1 MYEKNLKGSPHKLL
15 YYRYRPTGTEESKIR
30 VVNEEE
36 QAYTKKEIEK
46 IYIPEEEI
54 RRFSLDKHGQP
65 IPHVDGHMTII
76 SNYIW
81 DYWGHFFSAEG
92 VALYGH
98 LKRFCYGDKD
108 YCWPDLKLISQKM
121 NKSRNT
127 VKRILGILEK
137 YGFVVVFNVQNADKN
152 NLEESPLYKVR
163 KKVPFLP
170 VELYERLP
178 TELRLD
184 HDKYMQRIVEDM
196 DDVIHLDP
204 SVDFTEVYD
213 NVIQKGTVVR
223 KQKTGQKLE
232 RENQTKVKS
241 LEMERSDQDRNL
253 WIDTLNILQAKMT
266 KPSFDTWL
274 KDSFCIKRDRI
285 VTVYSPTQFA
295 SEWLSARMDILIR
308 EALLQVDQSIEDL
321 KYDYLYQ

>member
-15 YYRYRPTGTEESKIR
+15 YYRYRPTGVEESKIR
-30 VVNEEE
+30 VVNDEQ
-36 QAYTKKEIEK
+36 QAYTKKELEK

-54 RRFSLDKHGQP
+54 KRFSLDKHGQP

-98 LKRFCYGDKD
+98 LKRFCYGEKD

-127 VKRILGILEK
+127 VKKVLGVLEK

-170 VELYERLP
+170 VELYEKLP

-184 HDKYMQRIVEDM
+184 HDRYMQRIVENLDE
-196 DDVIHLDP
+196 VIHLDS

-213 NVIQKGTVVR
+213 NVIRKGTVVR
-223 KQKTGQKLE
+223 KEKTVQKLQKE
-232 RENQTKVKS
+232 TQAKIKL
-241 LEMERSDQDRNL
+241 LELEITDQDRRVWSEVL
-253 WIDTLNILQAKMT
+253 MILQTKMT
-266 KPSFDTWL
+266 KPSFDTWF
-274 KDSFCIKRDRI
+274 KHSFCIKREFA
-285 VTVYSPTQFA
+285 VTVYSPTHFA
-295 SEWLSARMDILIR
+295 SEWLSNRMNTLILD
-308 EALLQVDQSIEDL
+308 ALLQVEPNIVQIQ
-321 KYDYLYQ
+321 YDYLHQ

>member
-170 VELYERLP
+170 VELYEQLP

-232 RENQTKVKS
+232 KETQTKVKS

-253 WIDTLNILQAKMT
+253 WIDALNILQTKMT

-295 SEWLSARMDILIR
+295 SEWLSTRMDILIR
-308 EALLQVDQSIEDL
+308 EALLQVDQSIEDIR
-321 KYDYLYQ
+321 YDYLYQ

>member
-15 YYRYRPTGTEESKIR
+15 YYRYRPTGAEESKIR

-170 VELYERLP
+170 VELYEQLP

-232 RENQTKVKS
+232 KETQTKVKS
-241 LEMERSDQDRNL
+241 LEIERSDQDRNL
-253 WIDTLNILQAKMT
+253 WIEALNILQIKMT

-295 SEWLSARMDILIR
+295 SEWLSTRMDILIR
-308 EALLQVDQSIEDL
+308 EALLQSDPSIEDF

>member
-15 YYRYRPTGTEESKIR
+15 YYRYRPTGVEESKIR
-30 VVNEEE
+30 MVNDGE
-36 QAYTKKEIEK
+36 QTYRKKELEK

-54 RRFSLDKHGQP
+54 ARFSLDKHGQP

-127 VKRILGILEK
+127 VKKILGVLEQ

-170 VELYERLP
+170 VELYEQLP

-184 HDKYMQRIVEDM
+184 HDRYMQRIVEHM
-196 DDVIHLDP
+196 DGVVHLDP

-213 NVIQKGTVVR
+213 SVLKRGTVVR
-223 KQKTGQKLE
+223 KQKSSQSIEK
-232 RENQTKVKS
+232 ENQTKAKA
-241 LEMERSDQDRNL
+241 LEMEQTEQDQSL
-253 WIDTLNILQAKMT
+253 WAETLVILQTKMT

-274 KDSFCIKRDRI
+274 KDSFCIRRKQI

-295 SEWLSARMDILIR
+295 SEWLSNRMDSLVRSGLKEVDPLI
-308 EALLQVDQSIEDL
+308 ESI
-321 KYDYLYQ
+321 KYDYLFK

>member
-15 YYRYRPTGTEESKIR
+15 YYRYRLTGAEELKIR
-30 VVNEEE
+30 VVNDEE
-36 QAYTKKEIEK
+36 QAYTKKELEK

-54 RRFSLDKHGQP
+54 KKFSLDKHGQP

-127 VKRILGILEK
+127 VKKILGVLEK

-170 VELYERLP
+170 VELYEKLP

-184 HDKYMQRIVEDM
+184 HDRYMQRIVENLDE
-196 DDVIHLDP
+196 VIHLDP

-213 NVIQKGTVVR
+213 NVIRKGTVVR
-223 KQKTGQKLE
+223 KEKTVQKLQKE
-232 RENQTKVKS
+232 TQAKIKL
-241 LEMERSDQDRNL
+241 LELEITDQDRRVWSEVL
-253 WIDTLNILQAKMT
+253 MILQTKMT
-266 KPSFDTWL
+266 KPSFDTWF
-274 KDSFCIKRDRI
+274 KHSFCIKRDFT
-285 VTVYSPTQFA
+285 VTVYSPTHFA
-295 SEWLSARMDILIR
+295 SEWVSNRMNTLILD
-308 EALLQVDQSIEDL
+308 ALLQVVPNIVQIQ
-321 KYDYLYQ
+321 YDYLHQ

>member
-170 VELYERLP
+170 VELYEQLP

-232 RENQTKVKS
+232 KETQTKVKS

-253 WIDTLNILQAKMT
+253 WIEALNILQAKMT

-295 SEWLSARMDILIR
+295 SEWLSTRMDILIR
-308 EALLQVDQSIEDL
+308 EALLQVNQSIEDL

>member
-15 YYRYRPTGTEESKIR
+15 YYRYRPTGAEESKIR
-30 VVNEEE
+30 VVNDEQ
-36 QAYTKKEIEK
+36 QAYTKKELEK

-54 RRFSLDKHGQP
+54 KKFSLDKHGQP

-127 VKRILGILEK
+127 VKKVLGVLEK

-170 VELYERLP
+170 VELYEKLP

-184 HDKYMQRIVEDM
+184 HDRYMQRIVENLDE
-196 DDVIHLDP
+196 VIHLDP

-213 NVIQKGTVVR
+213 NVIRKGTVVR
-223 KQKTGQKLE
+223 KEKTFQKLQKE
-232 RENQTKVKS
+232 TQAKIKL
-241 LEMERSDQDRNL
+241 LELEITDQDKRVWSEVL
-253 WIDTLNILQAKMT
+253 MILQTKMT
-266 KPSFDTWL
+266 KPSFDTWF
-274 KDSFCIKRDRI
+274 KHSFCIKRDF
-285 VTVYSPTQFA
+285 TLNVYSPTHFA
-295 SEWLSARMDILIR
+295 SEWLSNRMNTLILD
-308 EALLQVDQSIEDL
+308 ALLQVDPNIVQIQ
-321 KYDYLYQ
+321 YDYLHQ

>member
-15 YYRYRPTGTEESKIR
+15 YYRYRLTGAEELKIR
-30 VVNEEE
+30 VVNDEE
-36 QAYTKKEIEK
+36 QAYTKKELEK

-54 RRFSLDKHGQP
+54 KKFSLDKHGQP

-121 NKSRNT
+121 KKSRNT
-127 VKRILGILEK
+127 VKKVLGVLEK

-170 VELYERLP
+170 VELYEKLP

-184 HDKYMQRIVEDM
+184 HDRYMQRIVETLDE
-196 DDVIHLDP
+196 VIHLDS

-213 NVIQKGTVVR
+213 NVIRKGTVVR
-223 KQKTGQKLE
+223 KEKTVQKLQKE
-232 RENQTKVKS
+232 TQAKIKL
-241 LEMERSDQDRNL
+241 LELEITDQDRRVWSEVL
-253 WIDTLNILQAKMT
+253 MILQTKMT
-266 KPSFDTWL
+266 KPSFDTWF
-274 KDSFCIKRDRI
+274 KHSFCIKRDFT
-285 VTVYSPTQFA
+285 VTVYSPTHFA
-295 SEWLSARMDILIR
+295 SEWLSNRMNTLILD
-308 EALLQVDQSIEDL
+308 ALLQVEPNIGQIQ
-321 KYDYLYQ
+321 YDYLHQ